1 MRNSSFGTERRNEI
15 LEMNELRRAI
25 IRSAV
30 QKSIREIRQD
40 PKRGIRKMVDLALH
54 FSHGRFQRK
63 ILEVMQKELSNPSS
77 AYYSIVT
84 DLAAN
89 VKPENL
95 EQFGMDLGYNSW
107 THGAQIILLAGD
119 LLDSGS
125 PYPETAK
132 ALAETFA
139 GCASEVFLAPG
150 NHDYYSAGAPY
161 ARLTFPENV
170 HIFRTQR
177 IEAVALPELGVRVW
191 GAAFTDSRCP
201 ALLRGFSVPKE
212 PGMLDVLCMHAEV
225 GNPASAYNPV
235 SAADL
240 AHSGLDYAAFGH
252 THRFGG
258 VQRAGGTVY
267 AWPGCMEGRGFD
279 ETGEKGVLLVDVAAG
294 DVQAQFLPVPGRR
307 YEILR
312 VDVTDADPV
321 QAVLAA
327 LPEGAA
333 RNICRIVLTG
343 ETDRA
348 PNPAALRAALEGR
361 VFAMQLRDETRARRD
376 LWARAGEGTLR
387 GQFLAQLKQKY
398 DAADSDRDRE
408 TIVMAARWGL
418 AALDHDEEVVTL

>member
-1 MRNSSFGTERRNEI
+1 MSVRILHAADLHLDSPFEALSGAQAAQRRREQRD
-15 LEMNELRRAI
+15 LLRALPELAT
-25 IRSAV
+25 A
-30 QKSIREIRQD
+30 
-40 PKRGIRKMVDLALH
+40 
-54 FSHGRFQRK
+54 
-63 ILEVMQKELSNPSS
+63 
-77 AYYSIVT
+77 
-84 DLAAN
+84 
-89 VKPENL
+89 
-95 EQFGMDLGYNSW
+95 
-107 THGAQIILLAGD
+107 HGAEIILLAGD

-139 GCASEVFLAPG
+139 GCGAEVFLAPG

-177 IEAVALPELGVRVW
+177 IEAIALPELGVRVW

-252 THRFGG
+252 THHFGG

-279 ETGEKGVLLVDVAAG
+279 ETGEKGVLLADVAAG
-294 DVQAQFLPVPGRR
+294 DVQVQFLPVPGRR

-321 QAVLAA
+321 QAVLAV

-333 RNICRIVLTG
+333 RNIFRIVLTG

-348 PNPAALRAALEGR
+348 PNPAALRAALEGQM
-361 VFAMQLRDETRARRD
+361 FAMQLRDETRACRD
-376 LWARAGEGTLR
+376 LWTRAGEGTLR

>member
-1 MRNSSFGTERRNEI
+1 MNVRILHAADLHLDSPFEALSGAQAAQRRREQRD
-15 LEMNELRRAI
+15 LLRALPELAK
-25 IRSAV
+25 A
-30 QKSIREIRQD
+30 
-40 PKRGIRKMVDLALH
+40 
-54 FSHGRFQRK
+54 
-63 ILEVMQKELSNPSS
+63 
-77 AYYSIVT
+77 
-84 DLAAN
+84 
-89 VKPENL
+89 
-95 EQFGMDLGYNSW
+95 
-107 THGAQIILLAGD
+107 HGAQIILLAGD

-139 GCASEVFLAPG
+139 GCAAEVFLAPG

-161 ARLTFPENV
+161 ARLTFSENV

-177 IEAVALPELGVRVW
+177 IEAIALPELGVRVW

-258 VQRAGGTVY
+258 VQRAGDTVY

-294 DVQAQFLPVPGRR
+294 NVQARFLPVPGRR
-307 YEILR
+307 YELLR

-321 QAVLAA
+321 QAVRAA
-327 LPEGAA
+327 LPEEAA
-333 RNICRIVLTG
+333 RNIYRIVLTG

-348 PNPAALRAALEGR
+348 PNPAALRAALEEQ

-418 AALDHDEEVVTL
+418 AALDYDEEVVTL

>member
-1 MRNSSFGTERRNEI
+1 MSVRILHAADLHLDSPFEALTLAQAAQRRREQRS
-15 LEMNELRRAI
+15 LLRALPELAQ
-25 IRSAV
+25 A
-30 QKSIREIRQD
+30 
-40 PKRGIRKMVDLALH
+40 
-54 FSHGRFQRK
+54 
-63 ILEVMQKELSNPSS
+63 
-77 AYYSIVT
+77 
-84 DLAAN
+84 
-89 VKPENL
+89 
-95 EQFGMDLGYNSW
+95 
-107 THGAQIILLAGD
+107 HGAQIILLAGD
-119 LLDSGS
+119 LLDSAS

-170 HIFRTQR
+170 HIFRSPR
-177 IEAVALPELGVRVW
+177 IEAVTLPELGVRVW

-201 ALLRGFSVPKE
+201 GLLRGFSVPKQA
-212 PGMLDVLCMHAEV
+212 GLLNVLCLHGEV

-235 SAADL
+235 SAAEL
-240 AHSGLDYAAFGH
+240 AASGLDYAAFGH
-252 THRFGG
+252 VHRFGG

-294 DVQAQFLPVPGRR
+294 DVQARFLPVPG
-307 YEILR
+307 
-312 VDVTDADPV
+312 
-321 QAVLAA
+321 LAA

-333 RNICRIVLTG
+333 RNIYRIVLTG

-361 VFAMQLRDETRARRD
+361 VFALQLRDETRARRD

-387 GQFLAQLKQKY
+387 GQFLAQLKQQY
-398 DAADSDRDRE
+398 DAADSDRARE

>member
-1 MRNSSFGTERRNEI
+1 MSVRILHAADLHLDSPFEALSGAQAAQRRREQRD
-15 LEMNELRRAI
+15 LLRALPELARA
-25 IRSAV
+25 
-30 QKSIREIRQD
+30 
-40 PKRGIRKMVDLALH
+40 
-54 FSHGRFQRK
+54 
-63 ILEVMQKELSNPSS
+63 
-77 AYYSIVT
+77 
-84 DLAAN
+84 
-89 VKPENL
+89 
-95 EQFGMDLGYNSW
+95 
-107 THGAQIILLAGD
+107 HGAQIILLAGD

-212 PGMLDVLCMHAEV
+212 PGLLDVLCMHAEV

-279 ETGEKGVLLVDVAAG
+279 ETGEKGVLLADVAAG
-294 DVQAQFLPVPGRR
+294 DVQVQFLPVPGRR

-333 RNICRIVLTG
+333 RNIFRIVLTG
-343 ETDRA
+343 ETDRV
-348 PNPAALRAALEGR
+348 PSPAALRSRGR
-361 VFAMQLRDETRARRD
+361 CSPCSCATRRAHAGISGRAR
-376 LWARAGEGTLR
+376 ARAR
-387 GQFLAQLKQKY
+387 C
-398 DAADSDRDRE
+398 ADSFSRSSSKNTTRRAPTATE
-408 TIVMAARWGL
+408 RRSSWPRAGGSRHWTTMRRW
-418 AALDHDEEVVTL
+418 

>member
-1 MRNSSFGTERRNEI
+1 MSVRILHAADLHLDSPFEALSGAQAAQRRREQRD
-15 LEMNELRRAI
+15 LLRALPELAK
-25 IRSAV
+25 A
-30 QKSIREIRQD
+30 
-40 PKRGIRKMVDLALH
+40 
-54 FSHGRFQRK
+54 
-63 ILEVMQKELSNPSS
+63 
-77 AYYSIVT
+77 
-84 DLAAN
+84 
-89 VKPENL
+89 
-95 EQFGMDLGYNSW
+95 
-107 THGAQIILLAGD
+107 HGAEIILLAGD

-177 IEAVALPELGVRVW
+177 IEAIALPELGVRVW

-279 ETGEKGVLLVDVAAG
+279 ETGEKTVSIVTLG
-294 DVQAQFLPVPGRR
+294 DGECSLEPVCIASRR
-307 YEILR
+307 YEILKI
-312 VDVTDADPV
+312 DVTGTDPL
-321 QAVLAA
+321 LAIHTS
-327 LPEGAA
+327 LPDETVKDVY
-333 RNICRIVLTG
+333 RIILTG
-343 ETDRA
+343 ESDTSPDLSRLHY
-348 PNPAALRAALEGR
+348 NLEEL
-361 VFAMQLRDETRARRD
+361 FFELQLRDETRLRRSV
-376 LWARAGEGTLR
+376 WERAGDDTLR
-387 GQFLAQLKQKY
+387 GLFLKKLRAKY
-398 DAADSDRDRE
+398 DAARDDEQRRRIE
-408 TIVMAARWGL
+408 QAARWGL
-418 AALDHDEEVVTL
+418 AALDNMEEVAKHEDQ

>member
-1 MRNSSFGTERRNEI
+1 MSVRILHAADLHLDSPFEALSGTQAAQRRREQRD
-15 LEMNELRRAI
+15 LLRALPELARA
-25 IRSAV
+25 
-30 QKSIREIRQD
+30 
-40 PKRGIRKMVDLALH
+40 
-54 FSHGRFQRK
+54 
-63 ILEVMQKELSNPSS
+63 
-77 AYYSIVT
+77 
-84 DLAAN
+84 
-89 VKPENL
+89 
-95 EQFGMDLGYNSW
+95 
-107 THGAQIILLAGD
+107 HGAQIILLAGD

-139 GCASEVFLAPG
+139 GCEAEVFLAPG

-212 PGMLDVLCMHAEV
+212 PGLLDVLCIHAEV

-279 ETGEKGVLLVDVAAG
+279 ETGEKGVLLADVAAG